1 MSIFTQERARDL
13 ENVLSDL
20 QSELRRTQNKLTDAS
35 NQLIEERNR
44 RIRAE
49 GELYILRKKV
59 DEYEQLP

>member
-1 MSIFTQERARDL
+1 MSIFTQERKRDL
-13 ENVLSDL
+13 ENVVSDL
-20 QSELRRTQNKLTDAS
+20 QSELRRTQNKLTDVS

-59 DEYEQLP
+59 DKDE